1 MEPKKHDLGE
11 GSYFLACRAQYPQ
24 PTAAF
29 SLSCLWAGRGTWLGI
44 AEGPPPTPVLGFA
57 LPTLLPAM

>member
-11 GSYFLACRAQYPQ
+11 GSYFLACWAQYPQ

-29 SLSCLWAGRGTWLGI
+29 SLSCLWEAPGWALQKG
-44 AEGPPPTPVLGFA
+44 PPTPVLGFA
-57 LPTLLPAM
+57 LPTLFPAM